1 MISEWILSAG
11 TLARPKMDCLIGK
24 HPIFQVLILFWAL
37 GNGITF
43 SVIGMEL
50 VSEML
55 KNKKHPLAE
64 NILNSEGNFAPIS
77 YIK

>member
-1 MISEWILSAG
+1 MDFVGRVLWRDQRWIALHWQHPNFPSAY
-11 TLARPKMDCLIGK
+11 
-24 HPIFQVLILFWAL
+24 FVLGFG

-55 KNKKHPLAE
+55 KNKTHPLAE
-64 NILNSEGNFAPIS
+64 ILNSEGNFQ
-77 YIK
+77 

>member
-1 MISEWILSAG
+1 
-11 TLARPKMDCLIGK
+11 MDCLTLETSQFSKAYFVFG
-24 HPIFQVLILFWAL
+24 FC

-55 KNKKHPLAE
+55 KTK
-64 NILNSEGNFAPIS
+64 NIL
-77 YIK
+77 

>member
-1 MISEWILSAG
+1 MISEWILFG
-11 TLARPKMDCLIGK
+11 RVLWRDQRRLTLHWQTSQFSKRLFCLG
-24 HPIFQVLILFWAL
+24 F

-55 KNKKHPLAE
+55 KKTK
-64 NILNSEGNFAPIS
+64 NILYQNI
-77 YIK
+77 